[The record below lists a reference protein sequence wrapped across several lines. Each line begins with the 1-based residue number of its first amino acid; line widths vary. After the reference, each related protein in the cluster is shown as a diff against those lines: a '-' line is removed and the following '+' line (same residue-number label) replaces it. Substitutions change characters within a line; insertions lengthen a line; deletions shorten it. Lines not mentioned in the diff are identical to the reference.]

1 MTTFFS
7 TIWQKFTA
15 MLDET
20 LRKELRKCCHSLLY
34 ILLGPVDSLLGPVD
48 SLLDPVDSLL
58 GLDLDLIDLILGQP
72 VAIASD
78 DAI

>member
-34 ILLGPVDSLLGPVD
+34 SLLG
-48 SLLDPVDSLL
+48 PVDSLL

>member
-34 ILLGPVDSLLGPVD
+34 

-58 GLDLDLIDLILGQP
+58 GLDLDLIDFILGQP

>member
-34 ILLGPVDSLLGPVD
+34 ILLGPVDSLLG
-48 SLLDPVDSLL
+48 
-58 GLDLDLIDLILGQP
+58 LDLDLIDLILGQP

>member
-34 ILLGPVDSLLGPVD
+34 ILLGPVDSLL
-48 SLLDPVDSLL
+48 DPVDSLL
-58 GLDLDLIDLILGQP
+58 GLDLDLIDFILGQP

>member
-34 ILLGPVDSLLGPVD
+34 ILLGPVDSLLGPI
-48 SLLDPVDSLL
+48 DSLL